1 MAGLSGL
8 KDRLA
13 SAVGVK
19 ARTSTSRGR
28 PYLGFRTSAA
38 DGIVKVTSVK
48 PNSPASDV
56 GINIE
61 DEVIAVN
68 GFRIT
73 SSVDSRLSQY
83 EVGDELEILI
93 SRRGQLMT
101 LNLTIGQ
108 LESSSYRL
116 RFVSRPSKEQRRQLD
131 LWLNGKNK
139 QDEKPVKK

>member
-1 MAGLSGL
+1 M
-8 KDRLA
+8 
-13 SAVGVK
+13 
-19 ARTSTSRGR
+19 
-28 PYLGFRTSAA
+28 
-38 DGIVKVTSVK
+38 
-48 PNSPASDV
+48 
-56 GINIE
+56 GINLD

-101 LNLTIGQ
+101 LNLIIGQ

-116 RFVSRPSKEQRRQLD
+116 RFVARPSKEQRRQLD
-131 LWLNGKNK
+131 LWLTGKSK
-139 QDEKPVKK
+139 QDQKPVEK

>member
-1 MAGLSGL
+1 
-8 KDRLA
+8 
-13 SAVGVK
+13 
-19 ARTSTSRGR
+19 
-28 PYLGFRTSAA
+28 
-38 DGIVKVTSVK
+38 VK
-48 PNSPASDV
+48 PDSPASDV
-56 GINIE
+56 GINLE

-108 LESSSYRL
+108 LESKSYRL
-116 RFVSRPSKEQRRQLD
+116 RFVSRPSSEQRRQLD
-131 LWLNGKNK
+131 LWLNGTSK
-139 QDEKPVKK
+139 QDEEPAEEK